1 MLLISIRHAS
11 PPKSL
16 ALLDSVLAGRPLAL
30 VGRANG
36 DYSIVMI
43 IR

>member
-16 ALLDSVLAGRPLAL
+16 ALLDSVLAGRPLVL

-36 DYSIVMI
+36 GYMLIMI